1 MCGSY
6 LRASE
11 KTLQSQGFEE
21 IILQGV
27 GLAWFCNERFFDP
40 EGKKIS
46 RKGHLIDDSNKYRF
60 IYVPHTISSKKK
72 KFLMC
77 AKVLIFFAQK
87 RFTSR
92 SYGESRKSERFHVCF
107 VNAHLLYSI
116 IYFAKLHNV
125 FIRPHL
131 LISRSSSKRCR
142 KFFTHQYST
151 R

>member
-1 MCGSY
+1 MRDF
-6 LRASE
+6 LTLKE
-11 KTLQSQGFEE
+11 KKYPEKVTSSTIQ
-21 IILQGV
+21 INI
-27 GLAWFCNERFFDP
+27 GLCMFLAQF
-40 EGKKIS
+40 
-46 RKGHLIDDSNKYRF
+46 L
-60 IYVPHTISSKKK
+60 VKK

-87 RFTSR
+87 RSTSR

-125 FIRPHL
+125 YIRPHL